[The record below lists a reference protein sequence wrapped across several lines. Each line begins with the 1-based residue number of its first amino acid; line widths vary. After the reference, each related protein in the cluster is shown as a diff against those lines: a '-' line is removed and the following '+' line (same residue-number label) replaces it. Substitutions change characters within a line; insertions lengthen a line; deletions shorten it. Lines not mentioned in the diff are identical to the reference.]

1 MDHPGF
7 EARRMVGRRRVLAD
21 WLGWVHPDYF
31 VGTKVRFFS
40 EGRWVYGVIRSMQV
54 AMIRGRRRPK
64 TVQVDVRGEVLPGS
78 LGMWDLPD
86 PVIRNG
92 KVIARGCDD
101 VAGVAAILAAME
113 RLSRSTHTE
122 SLKSHRRDAGAT
134 AMHPETLKS
143 HRRDAG
149 ATGDSGGGAN
159 RKQPDVMALLTR
171 AEEIGFAG
179 AIAACRAGTIPR
191 NARVVAV
198 ETSSEIPGVRMGA
211 GPILRVGD
219 QMATFS
225 PGLTGFAGLVAADL
239 AKKDSTFQWQRKL
252 MDGGTCEST
261 VYHAE
266 GYDATGLC
274 IALGNYH
281 NMDTRR
287 KRIAS
292 EYIHLADWDGLVK
305 WFVALATTRRPHDAY
320 WQEVDAMV
328 ARLERVQRPQLN
340 RTAGRVRGR
349 ANQ

>member
-1 MDHPGF
+1 
-7 EARRMVGRRRVLAD
+7 
-21 WLGWVHPDYF
+21 
-31 VGTKVRFFS
+31 
-40 EGRWVYGVIRSMQV
+40 
-54 AMIRGRRRPK
+54 
-64 TVQVDVRGEVLPGS
+64 
-78 LGMWDLPD
+78 
-86 PVIRNG
+86 
-92 KVIARGCDD
+92 
-101 VAGVAAILAAME
+101 
-113 RLSRSTHTE
+113 
-122 SLKSHRRDAGAT
+122 
-134 AMHPETLKS
+134 
-143 HRRDAG
+143 
-149 ATGDSGGGAN
+149 
-159 RKQPDVMALLTR
+159 
-171 AEEIGFAG
+171 
-179 AIAACRAGTIPR
+179 
-191 NARVVAV
+191 VVAV

-305 WFVALATTRRPHDAY
+305 WFVALATTRRPYDAY
-320 WQEVDAMV
+320 WQDVDAMV
-328 ARLERVQRPQLN
+328 ARLARVQRPELK
-340 RTAGRVRGR
+340 RTAGRVRGGK
-349 ANQ
+349 